1 MTVWMFGSLPRDAI
15 AGGLWALALSF
26 PDFVGNWIL
35 FVQMAAVSFANLCV
49 MRLTHFVVVFL
60 VPGGVIR
67 PLHGSLL
74 AVVVGVFWGL
84 FGLVSHLQFGDDE
97 GYFVINEILWCV
109 FPPALVSTAWD
120 WIRERRVGNPL
131 S

>member
-1 MTVWMFGSLPRDAI
+1 M
-15 AGGLWALALSF
+15 
-26 PDFVGNWIL
+26 L
-35 FVQMAAVSFANLCV
+35 FVQMAAVSFAYLCV

-74 AVVVGVFWGL
+74 AVVVGVLWGL

-97 GYFVINEILWCV
+97 GYSVINEILWCV
-109 FPPALVSTAWD
+109 LPPALVSAGWE
-120 WIRERRVGNPL
+120 WIRERRVSHL
-131 S
+131 LK